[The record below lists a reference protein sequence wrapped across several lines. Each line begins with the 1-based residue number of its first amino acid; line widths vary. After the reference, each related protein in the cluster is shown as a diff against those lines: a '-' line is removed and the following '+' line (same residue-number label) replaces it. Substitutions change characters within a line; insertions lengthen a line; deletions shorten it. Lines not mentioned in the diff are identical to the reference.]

1 MSLWP
6 LWTQTV
12 RSSSTNA
19 PALCGRGHPILSVE
33 VLMPDQVRIAA
44 LQTELRT
51 STSAERRA
59 HILAQLAQLGVMQ
72 RADAPTKETR

>member
-1 MSLWP
+1 M
-6 LWTQTV
+6 QTV
-12 RSSSTNA
+12 LSSSSNA
-19 PALCGRGHPILSVE
+19 PALCGRGHPFSFVE
-33 VLMPDQVRIAA
+33 VLMPDQVRVVA

-59 HILAQLAQLGVMQ
+59 QILAQLALLGVMQ

>member
-1 MSLWP
+1 
-6 LWTQTV
+6 
-12 RSSSTNA
+12 
-19 PALCGRGHPILSVE
+19 
-33 VLMPDQVRIAA
+33 MPDQVRIVA

-59 HILAQLAQLGVMQ
+59 QILAQLALLGVMQ

>member
-1 MSLWP
+1 M
-6 LWTQTV
+6 QTV

-19 PALCGRGHPILSVE
+19 PALCGRGHPLSFVE
-33 VLMPDQVRIAA
+33 VLMPDQVRVVA
-44 LQTELRT
+44 LQNEFRT

-59 HILAQLAQLGVMQ
+59 QILAQLALLGVMQ

>member
-1 MSLWP
+1 MWAGASHSL
-6 LWTQTV
+6 L
-12 RSSSTNA
+12 
-19 PALCGRGHPILSVE
+19 E
-33 VLMPDQVRIAA
+33 VLMPDQVRIVA

-59 HILAQLAQLGVMQ
+59 HILAQLALLGVMQ

>member
-1 MSLWP
+1 M
-6 LWTQTV
+6 QTV

-19 PALCGRGHPILSVE
+19 PALCGRGHSLSFME
-33 VLMPDQVRIAA
+33 VLMPDQVRIVA

-59 HILAQLAQLGVMQ
+59 HILAQLAQFGVMQ

>member
-1 MSLWP
+1 M
-6 LWTQTV
+6 QTV
-12 RSSSTNA
+12 LGSSSNA
-19 PALCGRGHPILSVE
+19 PALCGRGHPFSFVE
-33 VLMPDQVRIAA
+33 VLMPDQVRIVA

-59 HILAQLAQLGVMQ
+59 QILAQLAQLGVMQ

>member
-1 MSLWP
+1 
-6 LWTQTV
+6 
-12 RSSSTNA
+12 
-19 PALCGRGHPILSVE
+19 
-33 VLMPDQVRIAA
+33 MPDQVRVVA

-59 HILAQLAQLGVMQ
+59 QILAQLAQLGVMQ

>member
-12 RSSSTNA
+12 LSSSTNA
-19 PALCGRGHPILSVE
+19 PTPCGWGHPILSAE
-33 VLMPDQVRIAA
+33 VLMPDQVRIFA

-59 HILAQLAQLGVMQ
+59 HILAQLALLGVMQ